1 MSRLLTEDQQDKLTT
16 NELRYYQLNY
26 GHPRFERRMQKLI
39 DSMDAKM
46 ASDYAEE
53 LVKQIMRIYGAEEL
67 TDKYIQKLSDCQ
79 A

>member
-1 MSRLLTEDQQDKLTT
+1 MSRLLTRNQQDKLTPQ
-16 NELRYYQLNY
+16 ELTYYQINY

-39 DSMDAKM
+39 DSMGAEM
-46 ASDYAEE
+46 ASRFGEE

-67 TDKYIQKLSDCQ
+67 TDKYTQKLSDCQ